1 MINNR
6 EAPEIINGFFYQRY
20 CCIYYVLCNDNY
32 EYVLEEGYE
41 DIDFININNQ
51 REIIQVKYYGNFT
64 ESLTINSGLY
74 KVIISNFEK
83 NNIDKIIYYAYNK
96 TDTIYHKKL
105 ISVFN
110 DKYFFNI
117 GKYLLLIIY
126 KNLDKKITV
135 DITNIDSINNLYEKY
150 EEDIKNTLINNYK
163 LTKEEEILKINLLN
177 KNKLIEKEKNYNY
190 FLNIFN
196 FFSNENNCNSYF
208 SKFNLQKGQ
217 TYDELNKNINIKIT
231 EKFTEFINTNIDE
244 NKNLRITLVKNTI
257 LNILTD
263 KMFKNIKSIDRKI
276 KQEDI
281 FIIINEKIKTY
292 TNPNN
297 LYFELL
303 KQTEQIISDY
313 LNKNHN
319 ERLNINEYINQIKNI
334 KINSLDNI
342 SFYICLLNNYYN
354 KLKEDDINYIK
365 KYMISFILKYKFNNN
380 NIFLLIKYLNMIVI
394 RTHKSYK
401 IPHEKLIKLIDDKHK
416 INYFFNKK

>member
-1 MINNR
+1 MENNR
-6 EAPEIINGFFYQRY
+6 EAPESINGFFYQRY
-20 CCIYYVLCNDNY
+20 CCIYYILCNNNY

-51 REIIQVKYYGNFT
+51 RKIIQVKYYGDSK

-83 NNIDKIIYYAYNK
+83 NDIDEIIYYAYNK
-96 TDTIYHKKL
+96 SNTIYNEKL
-105 ISVFN
+105 ITVFY

-117 GKYLLLIIY
+117 GKYILLIIY
-126 KNLDKKITV
+126 KHFDKKIKIKF
-135 DITNIDSINNLYEKY
+135 DISNIASINNIYEKNKIL
-150 EEDIKNTLINNYK
+150 IKNILI
-163 LTKEEEILKINLLN
+163 
-177 KNKLIEKEKNYNY
+177 KNKKI
-190 FLNIFN
+190 NIFN

-208 SKFNLQKGQ
+208 SKFNLQNGQ
-217 TYDELNKNINIKIT
+217 TYDELNKNINTKIT
-231 EKFTEFINTNIDE
+231 KKFYEFINTNTDE

-276 KQEDI
+276 KQDDI
-281 FIIINEKIKTY
+281 FKIINEKIETY

-303 KQTEQIISDY
+303 KQTEQIISDF
-313 LNKNHN
+313 LNKNHI

-342 SFYICLLNNYYN
+342 SFYICLLNNHYN

-365 KYMISFILKYKFNNN
+365 NYMISFILSKYKFNNN
-380 NIFLLIKYLNMIVI
+380 SNCNNFSLIKYLNMIVI
-394 RTHKSYK
+394 QTHKSYK

-416 INYFFNKK
+416 INNFFNKK